1 MAFTATEVI
10 TRVSAMLNDADGVR
24 WTVPELV
31 DWLNDALREVTLQAP
46 GAVSKVVVLDLE
58 EGTRQAIPDE
68 YASLLRVICNVT
80 ATGQNVTARGATIK
94 PITKAA
100 LDARLPGWQN
110 ATVLPASSTVTYIV
124 DDPAVHRAFFVC
136 PANDGNGQIE
146 AVVAE
151 RPTTIAVDTG
161 GDLLAA
167 ESYSSV
173 IELDDMYL
181 TAVVDFVMSKALAKD
196 TTVPN
201 AAARAQAHYAMFM
214 QALGIKQQNET
225 GINPATAPGSN

>member
-100 LDARLPGWQN
+100 LDARLPGL
-110 ATVLPASSTVTYIV
+110 AER
-124 DDPAVHRAFFVC
+124 HRA
-136 PANDGNGQIE
+136 ASIIH
-146 AVVAE
+146 
-151 RPTTIAVDTG
+151 RH
-161 GDLLAA
+161 L
-167 ESYSSV
+167 Y
-173 IELDDMYL
+173 
-181 TAVVDFVMSKALAKD
+181 
-196 TTVPN
+196 
-201 AAARAQAHYAMFM
+201 RR
-214 QALGIKQQNET
+214 
-225 GINPATAPGSN
+225 